1 MSLGSPHRVGEQI
14 GKGAG
19 RPNMRSRNSLS
30 PSPPFLP
37 VTLIGR
43 RSTLWVARI
52 ATPGV
57 YLDGGERGEILLP
70 GRYVPAGTLVGESFD
85 VFVHRDSEDRLVAT
99 TERPRAMVGEFAS
112 LRVVSSSPRIGAFLD
127 WGLSKDLLLPIRE
140 QSRRV
145 QPGDWVVVYIF
156 VDVKTDRIV
165 ATARLDR
172 HLNVT
177 APSYAEGQPVDL
189 LVTGRTELGYNAVV
203 CSAHRGLLYHNELPG
218 PLKIGE
224 RLDGFVRRVRPD
236 GKIDL
241 TINPSG
247 YGRVAPLKEQILEA
261 LAAERGTLGLS
272 DASSPAEIRRAFG
285 VSKKTFKQAIG
296 ALYRERRITIEGQR
310 IRLERAPAAGGR
322 ARA

>member
-1 MSLGSPHRVGEQI
+1 VAPQPTWLSSGRTAAATLGTVAKI
-14 GKGAG
+14 GK
-19 RPNMRSRNSLS
+19 RNL
-30 PSPPFLP
+30 
-37 VTLIGR
+37 
-43 RSTLWVARI
+43 LWVARI

-99 TERPRAMVGEFAS
+99 TETPRAMVGEFAA
-112 LRVVSSSPRIGAFLD
+112 LRVVTSSPRIGAFLD

-145 QPGDWVVVYIF
+145 EAGDWVVAYVF

-165 ATARLDR
+165 ATTRLNR

-177 APSYAEGQPVDL
+177 PPSYAEGQPVDL
-189 LVTGRTELGYNAVV
+189 LVTGRTALGYNAIV
-203 CSAHRGLLYHNELPG
+203 CGAHYGLLYHNELPG
-218 PLKIGE
+218 PLKIGQ
-224 RLDGFVRRVRPD
+224 RLDGYIRAVRPD

-247 YGRVAPLKEQILEA
+247 YTRVAPLKEQVLEA
-261 LAAERGTLGLS
+261 LASRGGSLPYG
-272 DASSPAEIRRAFG
+272 DGSSPEEIRGAFG
-285 VSKKTFKQAIG
+285 VSKKAFKQAIG
-296 ALYRERRITIEGQR
+296 ALYRERRIVIGEKG
-310 IRLERAPAAGGR
+310 IRLA
-322 ARA
+322 